1 MVENTKEIMQ
11 MIKKKVRV
19 LSTGLMAGSMKVAGK
34 MENSMAMEITPLQV
48 AKSNKEDGK
57 KERDFNG

>member
-1 MVENTKEIMQ
+1 MQ

-34 MENSMAMEITPLQV
+34 MENSMAMEITLLLV

-57 KERDFNG
+57 KERDFNRSEDVV

>member
-1 MVENTKEIMQ
+1 MQ
-11 MIKKKVRV
+11 MIKKKVRA
-19 LSTGLMAGSMKVAGK
+19 LSTGQMAGSMKAAGK
-34 MENSMAMEITPLQV
+34 MENSMAMEITLLQV

>member
-11 MIKKKVRV
+11 TIKKKVRA
-19 LSTGLMAGSMKVAGK
+19 LSTGQMAGSMKVAGK
-34 MENSMAMEITPLQV
+34 MENSTAMEITLLQV